1 MGTEHNTLAPS
12 LIAAW
17 QFSSLASLA
26 SSTFNHRPNNRLHLL
41 VRLSALYTPL
51 LFGWMTRGVDSN
63 NRNAV
68 NLSPA
73 RFEHCSAMTVVSQVR
88 REPSIVAR
96 ATTEP
101 SNPVKSTTTGIHSLQ
116 TPTAPAMNE
125 STDSV
130 RGHDGS
136 GSTLL
141 FIAPFFGVVVLSFCI
156 TIGVKYCL
164 RYNAR
169 NRVGVTGDNSGP
181 NTRDTGQRPHRRRRE
196 KRLMTMEEVNEKFPR
211 MNYETWV
218 LERAREGLPTSGV
231 VSVPASRAN
240 SVHETNDKVP
250 DKPARYR
257 QREGKEDIEKTN
269 TEPRQPASPGQTS
282 QTQETPRHVH
292 QGSSGCEN
300 GDGDEHINSVPTS
313 ECPSTP
319 IDTCAICISSLE
331 GDEVIRALICGHA
344 FHAACVDIWL
354 TRRRACCPLCKANYY
369 TPNPK
374 PTPEGDSNAA

>member
-1 MGTEHNTLAPS
+1 
-12 LIAAW
+12 
-17 QFSSLASLA
+17 
-26 SSTFNHRPNNRLHLL
+26 
-41 VRLSALYTPL
+41 
-51 LFGWMTRGVDSN
+51 
-63 NRNAV
+63 
-68 NLSPA
+68 
-73 RFEHCSAMTVVSQVR
+73 
-88 REPSIVAR
+88 
-96 ATTEP
+96 
-101 SNPVKSTTTGIHSLQ
+101 
-116 TPTAPAMNE
+116 
-125 STDSV
+125 
-130 RGHDGS
+130 
-136 GSTLL
+136 
-141 FIAPFFGVVVLSFCI
+141 
-156 TIGVKYCL
+156 
-164 RYNAR
+164 
-169 NRVGVTGDNSGP
+169 
-181 NTRDTGQRPHRRRRE
+181 
-196 KRLMTMEEVNEKFPR
+196 MTMEEVNEKFPR

-331 GDEVIRALICGHA
+331 GDEDIRALICGHA
-344 FHAACVDIWL
+344 FHAVCVDIWL

-374 PTPEGDSNAA
+374 PTPEGDSNAASDLGSRDSDRLSLPRSLHAAWFQGSDSNLSRQGTSVMRVGAESRAWHATHEQPQDEIQRDEAIAPAPRVQTRPRRSVQLSNDGLSSPVRPPQCAGQPNNHKPITQNTESRMKETVTPSQLEAGSSEH